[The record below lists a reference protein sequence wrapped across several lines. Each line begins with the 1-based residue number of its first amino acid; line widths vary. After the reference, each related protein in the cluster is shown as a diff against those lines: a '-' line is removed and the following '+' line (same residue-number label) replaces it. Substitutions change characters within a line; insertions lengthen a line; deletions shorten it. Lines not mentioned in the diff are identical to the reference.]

1 MTYQL
6 HPLCTLFPRME
17 GDSFAEL
24 VADIRANGLR
34 EPITL
39 HDGMILDG
47 GNRYRACMDAGI
59 EPTFQQYAGD
69 NLAQYVLSAN
79 LHRRHLSAGQSASIV
94 SGIAAFVEQHPSH
107 RIAATAQ
114 EGSNV
119 RPLSTEAG
127 RAKAAGVSEYTQ
139 HKADKVRRADPEL
152 SRKVVSG
159 EIPLAKALEKI
170 TGKKR
175 TKKHAV
181 HSADEAQSDLG
192 APVETD
198 ADVLQNLR
206 AELAQAHAL
215 IAELHDQL
223 ESYQTATST
232 EHAVA
237 KELNVLKG
245 KIRTISIARDGYMT
259 TVGELRKE
267 VALLRRQLGKK

>member
-1 MTYQL
+1 MLEL

-39 HDGMILDG
+39 HNGMILDG
-47 GNRYRACMDAGI
+47 GNRYRACLSADVKPMFR
-59 EPTFQQYAGD
+59 EFKGD
-69 NLAQYVLSAN
+69 DIAAFVLSAN
-79 LHRRHLSAGQSASIV
+79 LHRRHLSAGQSASIIAGV
-94 SGIAAFVEQHPSH
+94 SAFAKQHPPH

-114 EGSNV
+114 EGYNIV
-119 RPLSTEAG
+119 PLSTEAA
-127 RAKAAGVSEYTQ
+127 RAKAAGVHPNTQ
-139 HKADKVRRADPEL
+139 HAADKVQRADPEL
-152 SRKVVSG
+152 SRKVAAG
-159 EIPLAKALEKI
+159 EVTLAKALEKI
-170 TGKKR
+170 TGTKR